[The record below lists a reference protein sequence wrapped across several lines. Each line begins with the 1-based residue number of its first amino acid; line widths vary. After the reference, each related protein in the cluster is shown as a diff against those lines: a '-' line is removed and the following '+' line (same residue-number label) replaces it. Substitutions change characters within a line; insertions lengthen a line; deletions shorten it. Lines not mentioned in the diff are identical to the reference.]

1 MFQTHALK
9 RKIFTNGCDWA
20 GSKYCRANHTP
31 YGNWFRKTTS
41 SLIVTLVDD

>member
-1 MFQTHALK
+1 MSFTHALEK
-9 RKIFTNGCDWA
+9 KFVTKGNDWA
-20 GSKYCRANHTP
+20 GSKYRLADRTP